1 MLIGREEGDTVEDST
16 GFVVVVVIIILD
28 FDRSIE
34 SISK

>member
-16 GFVVVVVIIILD
+16 GFVVVVIIILD